1 MDLKDY
7 EDVGFADYAIPSFN
21 RFAWAGR
28 YFHDILFLF
37 RFSFIPLQPESKSC
51 FLRGAA
57 VVAAAEIIPM
67 NLIRVMPA

>member
-1 MDLKDY
+1 MC
-7 EDVGFADYAIPSFN
+7 IM
-21 RFAWAGR
+21 RFAVAAPCKARRQAGR